1 MLSDVTNAAI
11 YLRQSLDRTGEG
23 LAVSRQREDCLA
35 LCERKGWVNPVEY
48 VDNDTSATKGR
59 RPAYQNMIADIEAG
73 TIDAVTAWDLD
84 RLHRQPR
91 ELEDFITLCD
101 QKKVAL
107 ATVGGDTDLSTD
119 QGRLTAR
126 IKGAVA
132 RNEIERKSARQKRA
146 LLQIAESGRGWG
158 APQFGYNGDHHNPDV
173 VKDEARAIRKAYK
186 DYLAGSSLYSIAQA
200 WNRAG
205 FRTRPGNAWTGT
217 TVRRLLNSPR
227 NMGLRTYRGEVVGKG
242 DWPAIVDESTWEA
255 VHYKLSETAHTNGGG
270 VPERKYLL
278 GGILRCGKCGHG
290 LGSAKSYRAK
300 RVDPVYKCKNPVC
313 HGVSRKQE
321 RLDLWVRD
329 LVLGKVATID
339 WTRGAVS
346 DDNPADLHAEASAI
360 RTQIDSYGLE
370 LAEGN
375 LTVGQVK
382 IATERLQGKLDDI
395 KARLRQITRTD
406 IFEDLI
412 GAEDQLE
419 VWESLDINRKRT
431 LIETLCSAIVINPL
445 GASGHTAAKLPMGTN
460 IDVHWNQA
468 GDG

>member
-1 MLSDVTNAAI
+1 MTRAAI

-35 LCERKGWVNPVEY
+35 LCERKGWVDPVEY

-132 RNEIERKSARQKRA
+132 RAEIERKSARQKRA

-158 APQFGYNGDHHNPDV
+158 APQFGYNGDHHNPAI

-186 DYLAGSSLYSIAQA
+186 DYLSGSSLYSIAQT

-205 FRTRPGNAWTGT
+205 YRTRPGNPWTNT
-217 TVRRLLNSPR
+217 TVRRLLSSPR
-227 NMGLRTYRGEVVGKG
+227 NVGLRTYRGEVVGKG

-255 VHYKLSETAHTNGGG
+255 VNYKLKDSARSKGGG
-270 VPERKYLL
+270 VAERKYLL

-290 LGSAKSYRAK
+290 LGSAKTYRAK
-300 RVDPVYKCKNPVC
+300 STDPVYKCKNPVC
-313 HGVSRKQE
+313 HGVSRKQD
-321 RLDLWVRD
+321 RLDMWVRD
-329 LVLGKVATID
+329 LVLGKMATID
-339 WTRGAVS
+339 WTEGS
-346 DDNPADLHAEASAI
+346 TSEDNPADLHAEASAI
-360 RTQIDSYGLE
+360 RSQIDSYGLE

-382 IATERLQGKLDDI
+382 VATGRLQAKLDDV
-395 KARLRQITRTD
+395 KARLRKITQAD
-406 IFEDLI
+406 VFEDML
-412 GAEDQLE
+412 GVEDQLA
-419 VWESLDINRKRT
+419 VWESMDINRRRA
-431 LIETLCSAIVINPL
+431 LIETLCSAIVVNPL
-445 GASGHTAAKLPMGTN
+445 GASGHAAAKLPMGIN
-460 IDVHWNQA
+460 IEVHWNQP